1 MPITFLFFVNKNV
14 VCIIFILFY
23 SLLLSNY
30 FYLLCKY
37 FDCTSRLFFVKVKT
51 PKMNSIS
58 TLSIKVL
65 IFLSLKVIIFK
76 YMLTNVVVRMSTEIN
91 KPSKTFRVV

>member
-58 TLSIKVL
+58 ILSIRVL
-65 IFLSLKVIIFK
+65 IFLFLKVFK
-76 YMLTNVVVRMSTEIN
+76 YILTNVVVRMSTEIN
-91 KPSKTFRVV
+91 KLSKTFRVV